1 MEKSLRPFVFINA
14 ATSADGK
21 ISTVERRQTRI
32 SGKEDFERVDSL
44 RAGSDAIMVGV
55 GTVLADDPSLTVK
68 AGARRA
74 ARARAGKDANPL
86 RVVVDSRARTPPNA
100 EVLCKGE
107 GRRIIA
113 VSELANADGERVA
126 ELGKRAE
133 VLVCGGSGA
142 AESGAAE
149 SGAAES
155 GAAGGGGGGRGG
167 GGRGGK
173 VDLGKL
179 LARLRQRGVERLLVE
194 GGATLNWS
202 LISQGLVDEIF
213 VYVGN
218 LILGGEDAPTLV
230 DGAGFVAGAG
240 VVKLELLSA
249 ERLGEGVLL
258 KWRVV
263 SEGEREKVRGK
274 EGSAAQ
280 SGRKA

>member
-149 SGAAES
+149 SGAA
-155 GAAGGGGGGRGG
+155 GGGGGGRGG
-167 GGRGGK
+167 GSRGK

>member
-149 SGAAES
+149 SGAA
-155 GAAGGGGGGRGG
+155 GGGGGGRGG

-230 DGAGFVAGAG
+230 DGTGFVAGAG

>member
-149 SGAAES
+149 SGAA
-155 GAAGGGGGGRGG
+155 GGGGGGR
-167 GGRGGK
+167 RGK

>member
-133 VLVCGGSGA
+133 VLVCG
-142 AESGAAE
+142 
-149 SGAAES
+149 
-155 GAAGGGGGGRGG
+155 
-167 GGRGGK
+167 
-173 VDLGKL
+173 
-179 LARLRQRGVERLLVE
+179 
-194 GGATLNWS
+194 
-202 LISQGLVDEIF
+202 
-213 VYVGN
+213 
-218 LILGGEDAPTLV
+218 
-230 DGAGFVAGAG
+230 
-240 VVKLELLSA
+240 
-249 ERLGEGVLL
+249 
-258 KWRVV
+258 
-263 SEGEREKVRGK
+263 
-274 EGSAAQ
+274 
-280 SGRKA
+280 

>member
-149 SGAAES
+149 SGAA
-155 GAAGGGGGGRGG
+155 GGGGEGG
-167 GGRGGK
+167 GGEGGGGK

>member
-149 SGAAES
+149 SGAA
-155 GAAGGGGGGRGG
+155 GGGGGRG

>member
-126 ELGKRAE
+126 ELGKKAE

-149 SGAAES
+149 SGAA
-155 GAAGGGGGGRGG
+155 GGGGGGRG

>member
-149 SGAAES
+149 SGAA
-155 GAAGGGGGGRGG
+155 GRG

-263 SEGEREKVRGK
+263 SEEEREKVRGK

>member
-142 AESGAAE
+142 AESGAVE

-155 GAAGGGGGGRGG
+155 GAAGGGGGG
-167 GGRGGK
+167 GGK

>member
-113 VSELANADGERVA
+113 ISELANADGERVA

-155 GAAGGGGGGRGG
+155 GAAGGG

-230 DGAGFVAGAG
+230 DGTGFVAGAG

>member
-126 ELGKRAE
+126 ELGKKAE

-155 GAAGGGGGGRGG
+155 GAAGRGG